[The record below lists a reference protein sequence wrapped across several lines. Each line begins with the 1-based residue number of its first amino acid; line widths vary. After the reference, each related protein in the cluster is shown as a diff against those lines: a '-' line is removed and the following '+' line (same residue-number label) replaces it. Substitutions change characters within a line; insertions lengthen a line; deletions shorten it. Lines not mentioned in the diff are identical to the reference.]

1 MEVISA
7 SSLLELTENTLDR
20 AVEALIF
27 ASDDPLTYAV
37 FVEVLTRI
45 IGNTVSL
52 PEEALAA
59 SVMRINARYATMNS
73 ALCIEKWAGGYRM
86 ATSSEVAPYL
96 RVLFSTQT
104 VQKLSRPAME
114 TLSVVAYKQPVTKPE
129 IDFIRGVNSDYA
141 VRKLLETGF
150 IEVAGR
156 SEAVGHPLLY
166 TTTAFFLEQFGLA
179 DLSGLPQLREIE
191 ELLKDPAFESERE
204 ELLKLEKI
212 EAHEAKQP

>member
-1 MEVISA
+1 VEVISA
-7 SSLLELTENTLDR
+7 STLLELTETALDR

-37 FVEVLTRI
+37 FAEVMTRTT
-45 IGNTVSL
+45 GNIVPL
-52 PEEALAA
+52 PEEALTA
-59 SVMRINARYATMNS
+59 SVLRINARYAAMGS

-96 RVLFSTQT
+96 RILFSTRT

-150 IEVAGR
+150 IEVSGR

-166 TTTAFFLEQFGLA
+166 TTTAFFFRTIWFSRPFRLTPVARNRRLA
-179 DLSGLPQLREIE
+179 
-191 ELLKDPAFESERE
+191 
-204 ELLKLEKI
+204 
-212 EAHEAKQP
+212 